1 MKEKAIDKDKPRF
14 INPMQLHNVISPI
27 WQEFEEIEITGGG
40 EPILHPEINDII
52 NLFTGKYR
60 KIYTNG
66 FLLKYLP
73 KFEEVNISRVHW
85 DSNINNTFYRSIFQ
99 NELDDVINHYRR
111 IAQKIRIQTIL
122 LKGALDTKE
131 KIMEFIE
138 RYEDKVDIFMFRTL
152 FPKCKLEKDK
162 FVPYPEGLK
171 HPKIKLDATLD
182 SYKRPLFFVNTDCM
196 IHKTFKY

>member
-1 MKEKAIDKDKPRF
+1 MKEKTINVDKPRF
-14 INPMQLHNVISPI
+14 INTTSLQEIITPI
-27 WQEFEEIEITGGG
+27 WQEFKELEITGGG
-40 EPILHPEINDII
+40 EPTLHPEINDII
-52 NLFTGKYR
+52 SLFKGKYR

-66 FLLKYLP
+66 FLLKHLP
-73 KFEEVNISRVHW
+73 EFEEVNISRIHW
-85 DSNINNTFYRSIFQ
+85 DSNINKIFYRSIFQ
-99 NELDDVINHYRR
+99 NDLNDVIDHYKL

-122 LKGALDTKE
+122 IKGALDTKE

-138 RYEDKVDIFMFRTL
+138 KYEDKVDTFMFRTL

-182 SYKRPLFFVNTDCM
+182 SYKRPLLFVNTDCM